1 MKFYYISQD
10 IYINKIYIR
19 AWFMTALDKMLYNR
33 DFVCFVGK
41 EKIFYLFVKKK
52 LLFLFL

>member
-1 MKFYYISQD
+1 
-10 IYINKIYIR
+10 
-19 AWFMTALDKMLYNR
+19 MTALDKMLYNR

>member
-1 MKFYYISQD
+1 
-10 IYINKIYIR
+10 
-19 AWFMTALDKMLYNR
+19 MTALDKMLYNC
-33 DFVCFVGK
+33 DFVCFAGK